1 MMQRSQALHRAANS
15 SYDVC
20 IIGAGATGAGSALD
34 AQLRGLKTL
43 LIDAGD
49 FGSATSTASTKL
61 IHGGLRYLQQAV
73 MELDVS
79 HYRLVRQALRERR
92 LMMRNAPNLVR
103 TRQFAIPCFSFLE
116 AAYYGAGSKLYDW
129 LSGESSL
136 SRSHWVSRV
145 NSLAAMPCLRRQGLK
160 GTVVYSDGQFDDARY
175 NLALVKSCSAAGGD
189 TLNYASVLRF
199 EHNEQGRLIAAIVRD
214 AQSKNSFRVTA
225 KVFVNATGPFSD
237 RTRRLADADAEERL
251 RLSRGVHIL
260 LPLPEDFGD
269 HALLIPKTEDKRV
282 MFAIPWQGRLLVG
295 TTETESEL
303 RDEMMVTREEAE
315 YLLRHVGR
323 YLSRKFQLSDIVS
336 AMVGLR
342 PLVRSADQRDTTKMA
357 RDYEIEIGNSGL
369 ISVLGGKWTVY
380 RAMAEDAVDAVQQ
393 AIAGRVTACATR
405 THPLFGSLSE
415 DGHAREVDSLAE
427 VHGNNR
433 KTAHH
438 LVQKFGTCAGRVLD
452 LAREDPS
459 LLSPLIEGSPQI
471 EAEVVYSIREEM
483 AISIEDVL
491 SRRLGLQY
499 FDWRSA
505 VRAAPAVARLLAR
518 ELGWGSARARNE
530 IDSYTE
536 HVSRSLETLGVDG
549 VRAETLN

>member
-1 MMQRSQALHRAANS
+1 MMQRSEALHRAANS

-20 IIGAGATGAGSALD
+20 VIGAGATGAGTALD

-73 MELDVS
+73 MEFDAS
-79 HYRLVRQALRERR
+79 HYRLVRQALRERS

-103 TRQFAIPCFSFLE
+103 TRTFAIPCFSLLE
-116 AAYYGAGSKLYDW
+116 AVYYGAGSTLYDW

-136 SRSHWVSRV
+136 SRSRWMSRP
-145 NSLAAMPCLRRQGLK
+145 NSLAAIPYIRQQGLK
-160 GTVVYSDGQFDDARY
+160 GTIVYSDGQFDDARY
-175 NLALVKSCSAAGGD
+175 NLALVKSCFAAGGNA
-189 TLNYASVLRF
+189 LNYAPLLRF
-199 EHNEQGRLIAAIVRD
+199 EYNEQGRLVAAIVRD
-214 AQSKNSFRVTA
+214 AQSNDSFRVTA
-225 KVFVNATGPFSD
+225 KVFLNATGPFSD
-237 RTRRLADADAEERL
+237 RIRRLADADAAERL

-269 HALLIPKTEDKRV
+269 HALLIPKTEDKRL

-295 TTETESEL
+295 TTETESDL

-315 YLLRHVGR
+315 YLLRHVSR

-342 PLVRSADQRDTTKMA
+342 PLVRSADQRDTTKIA
-357 RDYEIEIGNSGL
+357 RDYEIEIGRNGL

-393 AIAGRVTACATR
+393 SATGQVTACVTR
-405 THPLFGSLSE
+405 THCLFGSLSGSE
-415 DGHAREVDSLAE
+415 DGRVETLAE
-427 VHGNNR
+427 AHGVTQ
-433 KTAHH
+433 KTAQH
-438 LVQKFGTCAGRVLD
+438 LVQKFGTCADRVLD
-452 LAREDPS
+452 LAREDS
-459 LLSPLIEGSPQI
+459 LLLSPLVEGSPQI
-471 EAEVVYSIREEM
+471 GAEVVYSIREEM

-499 FDWRSA
+499 FDWRLA
-505 VRAAPAVARLLAR
+505 VRAAPAVARMLAR
-518 ELGWGSARARNE
+518 ELGWCSARARNE
-530 IDSYTE
+530 IESYTE
-536 HVSRSLETLGVDG
+536 RISRSLETLGVDG